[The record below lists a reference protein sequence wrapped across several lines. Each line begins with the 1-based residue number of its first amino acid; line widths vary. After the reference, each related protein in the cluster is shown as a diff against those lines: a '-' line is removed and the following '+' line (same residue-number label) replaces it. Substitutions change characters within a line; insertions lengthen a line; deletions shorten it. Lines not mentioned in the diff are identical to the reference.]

1 MKRNPK
7 LALET
12 PNFILVVVIMKR
24 PSTYLEL
31 VFTIL
36 VPSFTMN
43 EFIQTP
49 PIKRLLTHLGIVY
62 EIMLGHMVNLFHVR
76 FWLFISA

>member
-43 EFIQTP
+43 EFI
-49 PIKRLLTHLGIVY
+49 
-62 EIMLGHMVNLFHVR
+62 
-76 FWLFISA
+76 